1 MNRRAFVNAI
11 GSGTLGAT
19 AVGVDRSAV
28 HRRFAEHTPM
38 AAPARPV
45 RLNASPSPI
54 TIDAAKTAVVV
65 VDMQNDFGSEG
76 GMFHRAGIDISMIRA
91 AVAPTKRVLVAA
103 RSAGIPVVYLKMAF
117 RPDLS
122 DAGVID
128 SPNRARHDFLGAG
141 TTILAPNGKKSRVLI
156 RDTWNTDIIDALAP
170 EAGDVVLYKHRF
182 SGFFQTDLDTQLKRI
197 GATYLVVV
205 GCTTSICVEST
216 IRDAMYRDYSCV
228 LLKDCTGEPIG
239 HGLSRSNHD
248 ASLLSI
254 QTLLGWVA
262 DSEGFVACVRAA
274 KPARCV
280 PI

>member
-1 MNRRAFVNAI
+1 MNRRAFANAI
-11 GSGTLGAT
+11 GIGTLGAAT
-19 AVGVDRSAV
+19 VDLDRSAAQG
-28 HRRFAEHTPM
+28 RSAERPPPAT
-38 AAPARPV
+38 PARPV

-91 AVAPTKRVLVAA
+91 AVAPTKRVLGAA
-103 RSAGIPVVYLKMAF
+103 RSARIPVVYLKMAF
-117 RPDLS
+117 RPDMS
-122 DAGVID
+122 DAGAID
-128 SPNRARHDFLGAG
+128 SPNRARHDLLGAG
-141 TTILAPNGKKSRVLI
+141 TTIHAPNGKESRVLI
-156 RDTWNTDIIDALAP
+156 RDTWNTDIVDALAP
-170 EAGDVVLYKHRF
+170 EVGDVVLYKHRF
-182 SGFFQTDLDTQLKRI
+182 SGFFQTDLDATLKRM

-216 IRDAMYRDYSCV
+216 IRDGMFRDYSCV

-239 HGLSRSNHD
+239 QGLSRSNHE

-262 DSEGFVACVRAA
+262 DSDAFVASLRAA
-274 KPARCV
+274 DAHRSAPV
-280 PI
+280 